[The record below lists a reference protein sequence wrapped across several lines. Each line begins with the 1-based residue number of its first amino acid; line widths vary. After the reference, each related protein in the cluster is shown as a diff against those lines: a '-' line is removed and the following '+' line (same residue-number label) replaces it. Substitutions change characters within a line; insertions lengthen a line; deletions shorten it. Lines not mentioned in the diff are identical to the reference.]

1 MFIKRKAAAVM
12 AEINVIPMADIML
25 VLLIIFMVV
34 VPMIQQQGPPVDLAP
49 VTAPKE
55 LPGGEQEDA
64 IFVTV
69 ARDGAIF
76 LGMSRMNRG
85 MVGTRVKDLLA
96 NRADR
101 TVYLKSDAR
110 ARYGAVVGAVDEI
123 RAAGVEQLALVT
135 ERARPAQGGQRWE

>member
-1 MFIKRKAAAVM
+1 MFIKRRAAAVM

-34 VPMIQQQGPPVDLAP
+34 VPMIQQQGPVDLAP

-64 IFVTV
+64 VFVTIE
-69 ARDGAIF
+69 RDGGVF
-76 LGMSRMNRG
+76 VGMRRMERDA
-85 MVGTRVKDLLA
+85 VGTRVKDLLA

>member
-55 LPGGEQEDA
+55 LRGGDREDA
-64 IFVTV
+64 VFVTI
-69 ARDGAIF
+69 ARDGGVYV
-76 LGMSRMNRG
+76 GMRKMSQDAVR
-85 MVGTRVKDLLA
+85 TWVKDLIA

-110 ARYGAVVGAVDEI
+110 ARYGAVVSVVDEI
-123 RAAGVEQLALVT
+123 RAAGVEQLALIT
-135 ERARPAQGGQRWE
+135 ERARPAQGGRRWE